1 MHRKFARGLIAA
13 LLMAGGAAQAADYR
27 IDPGHSFVR
36 FKIQHLGYSWMWGG
50 FNDVEG
56 NFSYDAGDPGASD
69 IGLTIRTASVDTNHA
84 ERDKHLRSD
93 DFLDVKRYPTATFK
107 STKFTP
113 DGTGGTLEG
122 ELTLHGVTRPIS
134 VRVDKIGE
142 GPDPWGGYR
151 AGFLGTTSLNRGD
164 FGMKYDLGPKSESMD
179 FELGIEGI
187 RK

>member
-1 MHRKFARGLIAA
+1 MQWRFARGLVAV
-13 LLMAGGAAQAADYR
+13 LLMAGGAVQAADYQ

-56 NFSYDAGDPGASD
+56 SFTYDAADPGASE
-69 IGLTIRTASVDTNHA
+69 IALTIRTASVDTNHA
-84 ERDKHLRSD
+84 ERDKHLRSE
-93 DFLDVKRYPTATFK
+93 DFLDVKRYPTAAFN
-107 STKFTP
+107 STKFIP
-113 DGTGGTLEG
+113 DGAGGTLEG

-134 VRVDKIGE
+134 LRVEKIGE

-151 AGFLGTTSLNRGD
+151 AGFLGTTSLSRGD

-179 FELGIEGI
+179 FELGIEGV